1 MVRPNLKPSHQY
13 NVIENCARGSIVLKL
28 VIDRHEHHAASI
40 LVYVCFKPFGLDQR
54 SCATSDPVSTNVGDR
69 LRLGE
74 LSRHV
79 ASHPPNGPLLCG
91 FSVPIKGLTKIYRE
105 HLANFCRPF
114 VHPY

>member
-1 MVRPNLKPSHQY
+1 M
-13 NVIENCARGSIVLKL
+13 KL

-54 SCATSDPVSTNVGDR
+54 SCATSDPVSNNVGDR

-79 ASHPPNGPLLCG
+79 ASHPPNGQCTNNRNGPL
-91 FSVPIKGLTKIYRE
+91 PIKGLTQIYRE